1 MCISQLKKLSFMLVL
16 RSDVHQKPSSAN
28 SSNECEPWPQNDFIL
43 HTVYKESTAT
53 LTFVK

>member
-28 SSNECEPWPQNDFIL
+28 SSNECEPQPQNDFIL